1 MAMAREEMD
10 RMVDEHFQYEAN
22 DDVDGV
28 MATLADD
35 VEHEIV
41 PSPFGLQTDKA
52 GIRAYYE
59 LLFRCSRGQTAT
71 PLRRYYGDDFVVDV
85 TRSETYLDDGAP
97 FLLDGMSGP
106 IDVRLLHIFEFED
119 GKISREE
126 AWLDLAAIQRQLG
139 ATVG

>member
-1 MAMAREEMD
+1 MAITRKDMD
-10 RMVDEHFQYEAN
+10 RAVDEHFAFEAN

-28 MATLADD
+28 MATLSDN
-35 VEHEIV
+35 VEHEII

-59 LLFRCSRGQTAT
+59 LLFRCARGQTAT

-85 TRSETYLDDGAP
+85 TRSENYLEDGAP
-97 FLLDGMSGP
+97 FLLPGKSGP
-106 IDVRLLHIFEFED
+106 IDTRLLHIFEFES
-119 GKISREE
+119 GKITREE

-139 ATVG
+139 CTVG